1 MTEKEKICKTCG
13 KSFTG
18 HHRALY
24 CSPECV
30 PKRSHKKKPTTPA
43 KAAPPPETPAPPPP
57 ETPAPPETPPETPA
71 PPEIPPETVPPTE
84 TTTPLNSES
93 VPEDKGE
100 SEGKPFR
107 KFFYD

>member
-1 MTEKEKICKTCG
+1 MVKKEKICKTCG

-18 HHRALY
+18 HHKALY

-30 PKRSHKKKPTTPA
+30 PKRSHKKKPASPA
-43 KAAPPPETPAPPPP
+43 KAASPP

-71 PPEIPPETVPPTE
+71 ETVPPTE
-84 TTTPLNSES
+84 TTTPSNSES

-100 SEGKPFR
+100 SGSKPFR
-107 KFFYD
+107 KFFYG